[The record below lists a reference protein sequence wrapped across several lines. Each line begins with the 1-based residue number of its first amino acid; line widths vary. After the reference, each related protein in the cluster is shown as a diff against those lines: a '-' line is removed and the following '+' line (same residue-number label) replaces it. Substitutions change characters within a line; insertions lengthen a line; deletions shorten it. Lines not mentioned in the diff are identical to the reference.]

1 MVSKKFYWCFWRKR
15 IKIPFLRGQYKLLL
29 KAEAQIAGG
38 SWEVI
43 PFPFWKTKKVSR
55 FCPFISYLKC
65 NFMII
70 LQKKL
75 QSFPLHDLCF
85 VWCRW
90 NVCRSARISRNL
102 PYAAKVLF
110 APLERVGANL
120 KNGKTLKIYHCKK
133 GALPFA
139 FIETRQHLR
148 VTAQNTLRK
157 KILLKLWVKYAF
169 QQNFHTIKLG
179 KITVF

>member
-85 VWCRW
+85 AWCRW

-139 FIETRQHLR
+139 FYRNQAASKSHCTKYSEEK
-148 VTAQNTLRK
+148 NSSKTLS
-157 KILLKLWVKYAF
+157 KICVSTKF
-169 QQNFHTIKLG
+169 PHH
-179 KITVF
+179 KIR

>member
-1 MVSKKFYWCFWRKR
+1 MGSYPL
-15 IKIPFLRGQYKLLL
+15 PFLKN
-29 KAEAQIAGG
+29 
-38 SWEVI
+38 
-43 PFPFWKTKKVSR
+43 KKVSR

-85 VWCRW
+85 AWCRW

-139 FIETRQHLR
+139 FYRNQAASKSHCTKYYEEKNSSKTLSKICVSTKFPHHKIRKNYGILNSKGPF
-148 VTAQNTLRK
+148 ACLLNIQNW
-157 KILLKLWVKYAF
+157 LLSDM
-169 QQNFHTIKLG
+169 
-179 KITVF
+179 TV